1 MVITIETT
9 AIDEIEMLLQL
20 IKRLD
25 IKNIKIKSESKKVI
39 PIVRGDKSITP
50 QDLFGIW
57 ENSPKSLDDIR
68 NTAWKRDWNI

>member
-1 MVITIETT
+1 MVTTIETT

-25 IKNIKIKSESKKVI
+25 IKNIKVKSESKKVI
-39 PIVRGDKSITP
+39 PIIKGDKSLTP

-57 ENSPKSLDDIR
+57 ENNPKSLDDIR
-68 NTAWKRDWNI
+68 NTAWKRDWNT